1 VGSSALTS
9 PGKRVP
15 LTVRVTEAR
24 READAV
30 RSLVLRRTSGAA
42 LPPWEAGAHIDLLL
56 PDGGARQYSLCGN
69 PTDLSSYRIAVLRE
83 QEGRGCSR
91 WVHDSLGVGD
101 LVRIRPP
108 RNHFVLEA
116 APAYAFIAGG
126 VGITPILPMVKA
138 VAGRGEA
145 RWRLIYR
152 GRSRS
157 SMAFLGELEA
167 LGDGV
172 EIVAGDVSCRPD
184 LPALMNQ
191 LPDQGL
197 VYVCGPAG
205 FVDAV
210 RAAAAAAGLT
220 ERVRYE
226 LFGVP
231 VSEDSS
237 ADFGPPFQVELRR
250 SGLVLDVSSTSTIL
264 ETVRAAK
271 INVITDCEDGIC
283 GSCETAI
290 LEGCADH
297 RDHVLTPDEQ
307 RENTSMMI
315 CVSRSA
321 DGRMVLDL

>member
-1 VGSSALTS
+1 M
-9 PGKRVP
+9 
-15 LTVRVTEAR
+15 
-24 READAV
+24 
-30 RSLVLRRTSGAA
+30 
-42 LPPWEAGAHIDLLL
+42 
-56 PDGGARQYSLCGN
+56 CGD

-91 WVHDSLGVGD
+91 WVHDRLGVGD

-108 RNHFVLEA
+108 RNHFALEA
-116 APAYAFIAGG
+116 AQAYTFIAGG

-138 VAGRGEA
+138 VAGRQET
-145 RWRLIYR
+145 RWRLVYR

-157 SMAFLGELEA
+157 AMAFLHELAA

-172 EIVAGDVSCRPD
+172 EIVAGDVSGRPD

-191 LPDQGL
+191 LSDRGL

-205 FVDAV
+205 FVEAV
-210 RAAAAAAGLT
+210 RAAAAAVGLSD
-220 ERVRYE
+220 RVRYE

-231 VSEDSS
+231 GSEDSAS
-237 ADFGPPFQVELRR
+237 DFGPPFQVELRR

-264 ETVRAAK
+264 EMVRAAK

-290 LEGCADH
+290 LDGCADH

-315 CVSRSA
+315 CVSRSLDA
-321 DGRMVLDL
+321 RIVLDL